1 MIKSQDVD
9 WNTGKGGPLG
19 PYGKKL
25 ILSRTNTPETK
36 WLQMRC
42 KSQGIQLRLA
52 FPHKIKSHMNEESV
66 FHKKKT
72 NPWDTFSAFGF
83 QSRMRVAISI
93 LKGKKHMF
101 WVHVLHTWHNPNN
114 PAFHSIISEA
124 PSCGQLVATLPR
136 PLYPAPKVSWVMQL
150 R

>member
-25 ILSRTNTPETK
+25 ILSRTNPPETK
-36 WLQMRC
+36 WLQMWC

-66 FHKKKT
+66 FHKKKQILET
-72 NPWDTFSAFGF
+72 HSRLLVSKAECGL
-83 QSRMRVAISI
+83 QSQFWR
-93 LKGKKHMF
+93 GKKHMF